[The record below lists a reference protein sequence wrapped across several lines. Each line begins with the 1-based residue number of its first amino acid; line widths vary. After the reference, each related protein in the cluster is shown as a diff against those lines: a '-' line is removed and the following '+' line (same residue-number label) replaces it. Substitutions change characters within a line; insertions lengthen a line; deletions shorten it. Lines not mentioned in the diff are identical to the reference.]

1 MFTQISWSNYLLIV
15 LLLSVSYYFVIGYI
29 YYRNDLLQSISDKK
43 RTNDVVAP
51 ARNYPPILQS
61 FSDEVQALMNEA
73 GNNKLDRKD
82 IIWSLQMLIK
92 KYPGLKD
99 FDFQEPVQTIINN
112 ECKSYCSI
120 HLSEEELSALWN

>member
-1 MFTQISWSNYLLIV
+1 MFTQISWSNYFLIV
-15 LLLSVSYYFVIGYI
+15 LLLSVGYYFVIGYL
-29 YYRNDLLQSISDKK
+29 YYRNDLLQSISGKK
-43 RTNDVVAP
+43 RINDLVATT
-51 ARNYPPILQS
+51 RNYPPLLQS

-73 GNNKLDRKD
+73 GNNKLDGKD

-99 FDFQEPVQTIINN
+99 FNFQESVQTIITN